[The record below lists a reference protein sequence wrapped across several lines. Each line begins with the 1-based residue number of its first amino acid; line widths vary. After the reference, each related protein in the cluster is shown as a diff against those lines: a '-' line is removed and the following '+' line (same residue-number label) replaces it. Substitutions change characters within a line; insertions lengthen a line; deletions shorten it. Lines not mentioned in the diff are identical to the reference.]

1 MQRTYV
7 TVCGTSVSLSG
18 RRFRGLDCAK
28 PRPPQREAQRSGEYS
43 RPVSGLN
50 LRGRALFLMGVSG
63 ERGTWVRT
71 TRRRTGMSGWGKRV
85 FLLKRRQISHRQIS
99 IQLGRFLGNFS
110 PDFSEIS
117 PLRTLCSKCAAIRI
131 RLMSKKA
138 GT

>member
-7 TVCGTSVSLSG
+7 TVFGTSVSLSG

-71 TRRRTGMSGWGKRV
+71 TRRRTGMSGPPGTRYMALWFAPV
-85 FLLKRRQISHRQIS
+85 VW
-99 IQLGRFLGNFS
+99 
-110 PDFSEIS
+110 P
-117 PLRTLCSKCAAIRI
+117 AAPERSNT
-131 RLMSKKA
+131 MQ
-138 GT
+138 